1 MTRALLLLSLVAT
14 TLKAS
19 DDPGSVL
26 SPELIQRAVDVAAKW
41 YLGDP
46 DQGFCRGDREYFY
59 GSFSSELRDQ
69 YLSVFESVPAT
80 RDLLRLAL
88 PRPPRSQML
97 LLRPP
102 SIELSSKP

>member
-1 MTRALLLLSLVAT
+1 MILWLLLYAVPISWAGND
-14 TLKAS
+14 S
-19 DDPGSVL
+19 
-26 SPELIQRAVDVAAKW
+26 SPLTAELIHRAVDQAAKI
-41 YLGDP
+41 YLGDFTE
-46 DQGFCRGDREYFY
+46 GVVASHHEYFY
-59 GSFSSELRDQ
+59 GSFEREIREK
-69 YLSVFESVPAT
+69 YLSVFESFPAT